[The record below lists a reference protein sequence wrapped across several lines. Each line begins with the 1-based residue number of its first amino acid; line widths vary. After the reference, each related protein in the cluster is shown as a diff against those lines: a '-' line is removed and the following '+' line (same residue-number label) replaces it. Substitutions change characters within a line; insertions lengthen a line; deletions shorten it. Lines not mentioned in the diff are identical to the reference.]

1 MKNDTIILQKISTLR
16 QFYDL
21 MAKTRDLRSQIVKN
35 IFNKKPMDSV
45 FLDSLVNAHTSLE
58 NIPVKQGK
66 RNLVIRGSKGVE
78 VDLTYEITE
87 LEKDIFYLENDEQSF
102 LKYMEKLHIDF
113 RRHVDNGLA
122 ALQSLKFNCFM
133 TDRDGTIN
141 NYCGRYRSSVQ
152 SIYNSVFLTRFAKNM
167 AQYPIVL
174 TSAPLEGPGIV
185 DVSINLEKSIIYAA
199 SKGREFIDLTGK
211 RRYCAIDKKKQIIL
225 DNLNQRLSCMI
236 KEPAFEKFSLIGS
249 GLQFKFGQTTIARQD
264 ISGSIPEDESDAFLK
279 IINEIVFELDPENK
293 DFIIVDTGL
302 DIEIILTIQDDQFG
316 FKDFDKSDAVKFL
329 AAQLQIDLS
338 KGPHLVCG
346 DTFSDIPMIE
356 AFMNETGNTWS
367 VFVTR
372 DNDLAQRV
380 KHICPNSVIVPEP
393 DMLVTILGLLTTKEI

>member
-1 MKNDTIILQKISTLR
+1 MKNDIIIRQEISTLK

-35 IFNKKPMDSV
+35 IFNKKPIDSA
-45 FLDSLVNAHTSLE
+45 FIDSLINAHASLE
-58 NIPVKQGK
+58 NIPVKQQK
-66 RNLVIRGSKGVE
+66 RNLVISGSKVVE

-87 LEKDIFYLENDEQSF
+87 LEKDIFYLKNDEQSF
-102 LKYMEKLHIDF
+102 LKYMEKMHTDF

-122 ALQSLKFNCFM
+122 TLQNLKFNCFM

-167 AQYPIVL
+167 AQYPIIL

-185 DVSINLEKSIIYAA
+185 DVSINPKKSVIYAA
-199 SKGREFIDLTGK
+199 SKGREFIDLAGK
-211 RRYCAIDKKKQIIL
+211 RRYCNIDEKMQIIL
-225 DNLNQRLSCMI
+225 DNLNQRLSDTV
-236 KEPAFEKFSLIGS
+236 KDPVFEKFSLIGS

-264 ISGSIPEDESDAFLK
+264 ISGSIPEAESDAFLK
-279 IINEIVFELDPENK
+279 TINEIVFKLDPENRN
-293 DFIIVDTGL
+293 FVIEDTGL
-302 DIEIILTIQDDQFG
+302 DVEIILTIQDPQCG
-316 FKDFDKSDAVKFL
+316 LKDFDKSDAVKFL
-329 AAQLQIDLS
+329 AAQLQIDMS

-346 DTFSDIPMIE
+346 DTPSDIPMIE

-367 VFVTR
+367 IFVTR
-372 DNDLAQRV
+372 DNVLAQRV
-380 KHICPNSVIVPEP
+380 KYICPNSVIVPEP
-393 DMLVTILGLLTTKEI
+393 DMLVTILGLLTAKEI

>member
-66 RNLVIRGSKGVE
+66 RNLVISDSKGVE

-122 ALQSLKFNCFM
+122 ALQNLKFNCFM

-302 DIEIILTIQDDQFG
+302 DIEIILTIQDNQSG